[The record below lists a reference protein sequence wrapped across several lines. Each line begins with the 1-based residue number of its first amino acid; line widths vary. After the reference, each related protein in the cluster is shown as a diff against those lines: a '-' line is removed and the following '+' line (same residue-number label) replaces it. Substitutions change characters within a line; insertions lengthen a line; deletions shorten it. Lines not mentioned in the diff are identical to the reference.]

1 LAPPQRHSRPG
12 AGIAFILLTAGC
24 FAISDATIKF
34 LGATLPVVVLLWA
47 RYFFQTSTMAALQTR
62 RRGWRA
68 LLHSGRPT
76 LQFVRAALLL
86 GNASCSFVGLQYV
99 PLAEFTALAMLA
111 PMASTLLASTVL
123 RERVSPA
130 QWAMV
135 VLGFVGMLV
144 IVRPGGGALGWSA
157 AYPLAGAL
165 LLAAFQ
171 IVTHRLTQVDG
182 LVTTNL
188 YSGLGALIVLSIA
201 LAVLPVD
208 LAATLGRAT
217 TAQWLLVLLL
227 GAIATAGQALMVL
240 AIRAAPLST
249 LTPFAYVQIAFAA
262 AISWLVFRHRPD
274 GIAVV
279 GMVLIALAGAITVVL
294 GSRQRAAS
302 AASIEA
308 ITGQGLN
315 EPITPAAEDRPGSPP
330 FAAGRL

>member
-1 LAPPQRHSRPG
+1 MAPPKRHSRPG
-12 AGIAFILLTAGC
+12 VGIAFILLTAGC
-24 FAISDATIKF
+24 FAVSDATIKF

-68 LLHSGRPT
+68 LLHSGRPG
-76 LQFVRAALLL
+76 LQFVRAGLLL
-86 GNASCSFVGLQYV
+86 GNASCSFIGLQYV

-123 RERVSPA
+123 RERVSLA

-135 VLGFVGMLV
+135 VLGFCGMLV
-144 IVRPGGGALGWSA
+144 IVRPGVGALGWSA

-171 IVTHRLTQVDG
+171 IVTNRLTLVDG

-188 YSGLGALIVLSIA
+188 YSGLGALIVLSLA

-208 LAATLGRAT
+208 LVATLGQAT
-217 TAQWLLVLLL
+217 TEQWLLIVLL
-227 GAIATAGQALMVL
+227 GAIATAGQAFMVL

-262 AISWLVFRHRPD
+262 AIGWLVFRHRPD
-274 GIAVV
+274 GVAVV

-302 AASIEA
+302 GVSIET
-308 ITGQGLN
+308 ISGQGLN
-315 EPITPAAEDRPGSPP
+315 EPIAPAEDDRSGPQPLAARRP
-330 FAAGRL
+330 